1 MTKDKG
7 LKCLNKSHW
16 TSTWIV
22 GGVTC
27 IQTIMQLDRYH
38 FKSEI
43 SHIRLAKLQSKVTA
57 ICTE

>member
-7 LKCLNKSHW
+7 LKYLNKSHW

-22 GGVTC
+22 GRVTC
-27 IQTIMQLDRYH
+27 TQTTMQLDRYD

-43 SHIRLAKLQSKVTA
+43 SHMRLTKLQSKVTGRC
-57 ICTE
+57 IE

>member
-27 IQTIMQLDRYH
+27 TRTVMQLDCYN

-43 SHIRLAKLQSKVTA
+43 LHTRLTKLQSKVTG
-57 ICTE
+57 ICIE